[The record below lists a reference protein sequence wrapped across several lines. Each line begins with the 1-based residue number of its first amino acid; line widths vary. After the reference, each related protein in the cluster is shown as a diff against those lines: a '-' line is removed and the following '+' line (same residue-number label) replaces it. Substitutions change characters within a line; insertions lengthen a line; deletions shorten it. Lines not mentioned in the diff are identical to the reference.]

1 MRALRGPEGCPFLG
15 LAPMGGFLWSD
26 EAVPDIADLGL
37 SNASLLE
44 ALRNLAYVRDLSL
57 TERPVDWKHLG
68 AQELGSIYE
77 SLLEQQPEI
86 EGNTFRLQTSQG
98 NDRKTTGSYYTPT
111 PLIECLMESALDPV
125 IERALKSENPERAL
139 LGLKMCDPAC
149 GSGHFLLAAARR
161 IAKQLASLRSG
172 DAEPSLPAQ
181 RHALRDVVARCIYGV
196 DINPMSV
203 ELCKVGLWLETHE
216 PGKPL
221 SFLDHH
227 VLCANSL
234 MGTRSAAIREGIP
247 DSAYAVLG
255 DDDRQAA
262 TALKKLNKKQR
273 EKSRQRLFQEYD
285 KAVQAVSEAVKPL
298 ALDEMPSSTLEDMK
312 QREQV
317 WRAWQNSADWQK
329 KKFLYDLW
337 TAAFVLPRYF
347 PLSEDGR
354 VLPDGTRLRSE
365 TPFGVTWYTL
375 IKFISPDS
383 PLTSPLSQELI
394 QAVQTAA
401 RAYQFFHMEVMFP
414 EVAAQGGFDAVLGNP
429 PWEHNEIKEQE
440 WFSAHNRPD
449 IAELSGNT
457 RKKAIA
463 ELQQEDPRLF
473 AKFND
478 DQRISKATRHFYA
491 NSMLYPLC
499 GQGRINLYAV
509 FAEWMR
515 NALNEEGRLGCI
527 VPSGIATDDTTKC
540 FFQDMVQTQTL
551 FSLFDFENRRKIF
564 PAIDSRIKFC
574 LLTSGSGAK
583 PLVKESQ
590 FVFFA
595 HATEDILDPERRF
608 SLSLADFYLLNP
620 NTRTCPICR
629 TKKDASLTKAVYRR
643 IPVLIRFKDN
653 GDAINPWNI
662 TFRQGL
668 FNMTSASHLF
678 YTREQLEKKGWLLA
692 GNVFEKDD
700 ERFLPLYEGK
710 MVHHFN
716 HRFATWQSAYG
727 RVETRDVEPCELQDP
742 NFCILPRYWVA
753 EEEVRRQ
760 LDLMGW
766 QHEWLIGWRKVCRTT
781 DERTV
786 IGCFFPLCAV
796 GDSLPIGL
804 SKIQESFYLT
814 SILSSFICDFIA
826 RVKIGGV
833 NFNFFLAQQ
842 LAVPSPSMLEMST
855 PWHISFAE
863 WLRPRIL
870 ELTYTTEDMRPFA
883 RDMGYEGDPFP
894 WDEERR
900 AQLRAEIDAVI
911 FHLYLP
917 ANRDGSWKRC
927 EQENDSEYNNLV
939 AYFPTPRSAV
949 EYIMETFPITRR
961 QDVKNYGSY
970 RTKEL
975 ILEYYDAFLNQ
986 IAQP

>member
-1 MRALRGPEGCPFLG
+1 MRALQGPEGCPFLG

-44 ALRNLAYVRDLSL
+44 ALRKLSFVRDLSL
-57 TERPVDWKHLG
+57 AERPVDWKHLG

-77 SLLEQQPEI
+77 SLLELQPEI
-86 EGNTFRLQTSQG
+86 EGNTFRLQASQG

-111 PLIECLMESALDPV
+111 SLIECLMESALDPV

-139 LGLKMCDPAC
+139 LGLKICDPAC

-181 RHALRDVVARCIYGV
+181 RHALRDVVARCLYGV
-196 DINPMSV
+196 DITPMSV

-234 MGTRSAAIREGIP
+234 LGTRAAAIRKGIP
-247 DSAYAVLG
+247 DSAYAALG
-255 DDDRQAA
+255 DDDKRAV
-262 TALKKLNKKQR
+262 TALKKLNQAQR
-273 EKSRQRLFQEYD
+273 KTIRQGLFPQYD
-285 KAVQAVSEAVKPL
+285 KDVQAVFDAVKPL
-298 ALDEMPSSTLEDMK
+298 ALDEMPASTLADME
-312 QREQV
+312 QREQA
-317 WRAWQNSADWQK
+317 WRAWLNSADWQK
-329 KKFLYDLW
+329 KKLLYDLW

-354 VLPDGTRLRSE
+354 VLPDGTRRRSE
-365 TPFGVTWYTL
+365 TPFGVTLYTL
-375 IKFISPDS
+375 IKFISPDA
-383 PLTSPLSQELI
+383 PFTRPLSLELI

-401 RAYQFFHMEVMFP
+401 REYQFFHWEVMFP

-463 ELQQEDPRLF
+463 KLEQEDPRLF

-491 NSMLYPLC
+491 NCLLYPLC
-499 GQGRINLYAV
+499 GLGRINLYSI

-515 NALNEEGRLGCI
+515 NAVNEEGRLGCI
-527 VPSGIATDDTTKC
+527 VPSGIATDDTTKF
-540 FFQDMVQTQTL
+540 FFQDMVQSQSL
-551 FSLFDFENRRKIF
+551 SSLFDFENKGIF
-564 PAIDSRIKFC
+564 PGVHNSYKFS
-574 LLTSGSGAK
+574 LLTAGSGTK

-595 HATEDILDPERRF
+595 HATDDVRDPERRF
-608 SLSLADFYLLNP
+608 SLSPADFRMLNP
-620 NTRTCPICR
+620 NTRTCPIFR
-629 TKKDASLTKAVYRR
+629 SNRDAELTKAVYRR
-643 IPVLIRFKDN
+643 VPVLVREAQDGQAVNNPWDIRF
-653 GDAINPWNI
+653 G
-662 TFRQGL
+662 TM
-668 FNMTSASHLF
+668 FNMANDSHLF
-678 YTREQLEKKGWLLA
+678 RTREQLEQEGWLLT

-710 MVHHFN
+710 MVHIFN
-716 HRFATWQSAYG
+716 HRFATWQSSYG
-727 RVETRDVEPCELQDP
+727 RLKTRDVEPCELQDH
-742 NFCILPRYWVA
+742 NYCILPRYWVA

-766 QHEWLIGWRKVCRTT
+766 HHEWLMGWRDITNAT
-781 DERTV
+781 NERTV
-786 IGCFFPLCAV
+786 VGGLFPLSAV
-796 GDSLPIGL
+796 GDNINCCISPHQQFMYLAAL
-804 SKIQESFYLT
+804 LASFA
-814 SILSSFICDFIA
+814 CDFVARFKVGGTHFNFFIA
-826 RVKIGGV
+826 R
-833 NFNFFLAQQ
+833 Q
-842 LAVPSPSMLEMST
+842 LAVPSPSMLEMPT

-863 WLRPRIL
+863 WLRPRVL
-870 ELTYTTEDMRPFA
+870 ELTYTAKDMRPFA

-900 AQLRAEIDAVI
+900 ARLRAEIDAAV

-927 EQENDSEYNNLV
+927 EQENDSEYKSLV
-939 AYFPTPRSAV
+939 ASFPTPRSAV
-949 EYIMETFPITRR
+949 EYIMETFPITRK
-961 QDVKNYGSY
+961 QDVKKYGSF

-975 ILEYYDAFLNQ
+975 ILEYYDDFLSQ